1 MGIQGLVDQIAEIK
15 KKSNISDFVFTN
27 NLKLVPKTQSV
38 ADEIIGAE
46 AFVEKIREILEVTEI
61 NQTNDATLQLFAENI
76 PTICILFNDT
86 IANPLRYLASK
97 KMRYRPLQYDT
108 QKASLYFLSRV
119 QKAKSPSLADLTAL
133 RDLKQEDACLMGCLK
148 WLGQT
153 PNKSAESFENYRAP
167 LQNIINTRIKVI
179 TQQSFDTKEALD
191 ECLVFMRAT
200 YFVFRGYDNHLKV
213 QLFNAISPKL
223 VTTHLPEIRELF
235 KGISLNLSESYRSD
249 QIPLFEVLGIQ
260 YPVTSATAS
269 DVEKYPHLFIEEL
282 LAKETTEQSVKA
294 IQAIVRSN
302 NLDKFK
308 EKVKEVVIINNE
320 ALLCLIKQAATSKN
334 ETLLNALRALVKT
347 RVFQYLSTSIKE
359 PFSIQPVHFRAA
371 VKDIA
376 EDKTLSD
383 RVCAINLKNF
393 PYITFECFNDF
404 VSLFSR
410 TDVFNFNFE
419 SPSRYAD
426 LEVKVEQHPL
436 LFLNK
441 GVLKKASD
449 FDWTQKIS
457 EELFIFLSKWI
468 HYIYSCNRTFS
479 LLGNAFERDISDY
492 IEDLMLARK
501 YQFKRLASKLDKGF
515 TSISRKGLKI
525 ETLTKLDKNKLAQI
539 KGTLLYAKI
548 QSVIK
553 ASEELTKIEETQS
566 FAMSIEERDLLV
578 IQINAFAQE
587 SIYLENQAIRL
598 IKRLSEAK
606 VL

>member
-46 AFVEKIREILEVTEI
+46 AFVEKIREILEVIEI
-61 NQTNDATLQLFAENI
+61 NQTNDAMLQLFAENI
-76 PTICILFNDT
+76 PIICILFNDT

-97 KMRYRPLQYDT
+97 KMRYSPLPYDT
-108 QKASLYFLSRV
+108 HKASLYFLSRV
-119 QKAKSPSLADLTAL
+119 QKVKTPSLADLTAL
-133 RDLKQEDACLMGCLK
+133 RELNQEEACLMGCLK

-153 PNKSAESFENYRAP
+153 PNKSTETFESYRTP
-167 LQNIINTRIKVI
+167 LQKIINTRIKVI

-200 YFVFRGYDNHLKV
+200 HFVFRGNDNHLKV

-223 VTTHLPEIRELF
+223 VRTHLPEVRELF
-235 KGISLNLSESYRSD
+235 KGIVLNLSESYRSD

-260 YPVTSATAS
+260 YPISSATAS

-282 LAKETTEQSVKA
+282 LAKEPTEQSVKA
-294 IQAIVRSN
+294 IQAVVRSN

-334 ETLLNALRALVKT
+334 EVLLNAIRALVKT
-347 RVFQYLSTSIKE
+347 RVFQYLSTTIQE
-359 PFSIQPVHFRAA
+359 PFSIQPGHFRVA

-376 EDKTLSD
+376 EDKTLHD

-410 TDVFNFNFE
+410 TDVFNFNFKG
-419 SPSRYAD
+419 PSRYAD
-426 LEVKVEQHPL
+426 LEVKVEQFPPL
-436 LFLNK
+436 YLNK
-441 GVLKKASD
+441 AVLKKASD
-449 FDWTQKIS
+449 HDWNQKIS

-468 HYIYSCNRTFS
+468 HYIFSCNRSFS
-479 LLGNAFERDISDY
+479 LIGEAFQRNISDY
-492 IEDLMLARK
+492 IEDLIIARK
-501 YQFKRLASKLDKGF
+501 YQFKRLAQKLDKSF
-515 TSISRKGLKI
+515 TSLSRKGLNI
-525 ETLTKLDKNKLAQI
+525 EQLAKLDKNLLEQI
-539 KGTLLYAKI
+539 KGTFLYAKI
-548 QSVIK
+548 QSVLK
-553 ASEELTKIEETQS
+553 ASDELTKLEETHS
-566 FAMSIEERDLLV
+566 SAMSVEERELL
-578 IQINAFAQE
+578 IIRINEFAQE

-598 IKRLSEAK
+598 IKRFSEAK
-606 VL
+606 DL